1 MSLTKIGFHPIISEW
16 FLETYGI
23 PTDVQERAWPEIA
36 SGNHLLITAPT
47 GSGKTLSAFL
57 WAIHK
62 LLSNEWPRGR
72 TRVVY
77 ISPLKALNNDVQR
90 NLIKPLDQ
98 LKARFQAQGEAFPDI
113 RVVTRSGDTPAEERR
128 RMLRN
133 PPEIL
138 ITTPESLNILVS
150 SKGSRPML
158 NGVALVILDEVHAV
172 AGAKRGVHLMSAVD
186 RLVLLSGEFQRIAL
200 SATVKPMERIAEF
213 IGGYEMHGDIHEP
226 VYRKRPVTLI
236 QSDIQKQLSIRVDF
250 PANARENMVDDS
262 WWPAPIQSFKEIIR
276 RNRSTLLFT
285 NSRRMAEKVAR
296 LINEGEPEELAYS
309 HHGSLS
315 KELRLVV
322 EQKLKHGE
330 LKAIV
335 ATNSLEL
342 GIDIGDLDQVVL
354 IQTPPSISSAIQ
366 RIGRSGH
373 GVGQESRGLLFP
385 IHGRDFINAAV
396 LAPSV
401 MQRDMENIEPVDCPL
416 DVLAQIILAMTGV
429 ETWDMDG
436 LFDFLRTNASFHSL
450 TRKQFDLV
458 LEMLAGRYSGTRLR
472 ELKPRVSLD
481 RIDNTVRAKSGV
493 LMLVYM
499 AGGTIPD
506 RGYFNLRL
514 RETMAKIGELDEE
527 FVWERHV
534 GETFAFGPQTWRIL
548 KITHNDVEAAPVE
561 NRPGIIPFWR
571 AEARN
576 RDFHFSEKIGLFLEQ
591 ANEQLERSETGFR
604 EHLCHDRYMEPAAAT
619 ELIGF
624 LKLQRQMTETDLPH
638 RYHLLIE
645 HFDDPLNKADSKQVI
660 LHTLWGGRINRPF
673 AMALSAAWEKQ
684 YDYALETFADDDCI
698 VLLLPHAFDV
708 HEILDL
714 VGATNVERLLREC
727 LEKTGFFGARFREN
741 AGRALLLPRAG
752 FKKRMPLWLN
762 RLRSKKLMDAV
773 LDARDFPILLE
784 TWRTCLQDEFDLE
797 HLKQI
802 LDELNQGKI
811 RIGECRTS
819 HASVFAGS
827 VIWQQTN
834 THMYADD
841 SPAGGKRSGLS
852 DDLIREIIGAKMTE
866 PLFSADLVLELTRK
880 LKRTAP
886 GYAPSTPGDL
896 LDWVKERVFIR
907 KVEWNELLRAMEMDH
922 GIAEADAVKTIDHK
936 LAWFRY
942 PGAADDCVCALELLP
957 RLCGSFSFSH
967 PQYESPAKDSSTE
980 EREADACNLL
990 GQWLSFYGPVPEKWV
1005 LSVLGG
1011 IEEAGQGLLSLM
1023 ELERIIKGKFT
1034 AGTTEDEI
1042 CDREN
1047 FEILLRL
1054 ARRARQPQIPVRPA
1068 DDLQLFLA
1076 DFQHLTTPRDSMESL
1091 QDSLEQLFGLCEP
1104 AGAWEE
1110 FILPAR
1116 ISPYYPSWL
1125 DSLMQSSELTWFG
1138 GGKEK
1143 LGFAFHSDL
1152 DLFRTSK
1159 TGASKTGKEESVA
1172 DCFPDK
1178 RGRYGFLELSSQ
1190 CGGDSRE
1197 TTQRLW
1203 EAAWKGQVSNDTF
1216 AVVRSGILTGFI
1228 PQEVNDSRSRSSRRG
1243 AFNRW
1248 KSSRP
1253 LLGNWYLLEQ
1263 EADGGDPLAQTE
1275 IQKDRVRQLL
1285 KRYGI
1290 LFRQLLI
1297 RELPQLRW
1305 DKLFRILR
1313 LMELSGEITSGC
1325 FFKGISGPQFIS
1337 FEALRFLRIP
1347 PSDDMVFWINATDP
1361 ASLCGIKPEGLT
1373 RPLPSRI
1380 VSTYLVFHG
1389 NRLVLVSKG
1398 NHKRLEIH
1406 EPPDSIHL
1414 SRYYQLFK
1422 DLVNR
1427 EFNPVR
1433 SVRIEEIN
1441 DQKAIGSPYGAS
1453 LKAFGF
1459 SSDYKGFELRRS
1471 F

>member
-1 MSLTKIGFHPIISEW
+1 MSLTKTGFHPIISEW
-16 FLETYGI
+16 FLETYGS
-23 PTDVQERAWPEIA
+23 PTDVQKKAWPEIA

-57 WAIHK
+57 WAIHR
-62 LLSNEWPRGR
+62 LLCNDWPPGR

-90 NLIKPLDQ
+90 NLIQPLRQ
-98 LKARFQAQGEAFPDI
+98 LKARFQAKGEPFPDI
-113 RVVTRSGDTPAEERR
+113 QVVTRSGDTPAGERR
-128 RMLRN
+128 KMLRT

-150 SKGSRPML
+150 SKNSRHML
-158 NGVALVILDEVHAV
+158 NGVAVVILDEVHAV
-172 AGAKRGVHLMSAVD
+172 AGGKRGVHLMSAVD
-186 RLVLLSGEFQRIAL
+186 RLVPLSGEFQRIAL

-213 IGGYEMHGDIHEP
+213 IGGYEMHGDVHEP
-226 VYRKRPVTLI
+226 VYQKRPVTLI
-236 QSDIQKQLSIRVDF
+236 QSDIHKQMTIRVDF
-250 PANARENMVDDS
+250 PENAREKMVDDS
-262 WWPAPIQSFKEIIR
+262 WWPALIESFKEIIHK
-276 RNRSTLLFT
+276 NRSTLLFT
-285 NSRRMAEKVAR
+285 NSRRMTEKVAR

-315 KELRLVV
+315 KELRLAV
-322 EQKLKHGE
+322 EQKLKNGE

-342 GIDIGDLDQVVL
+342 GIDIGDLEQVVL
-354 IQTPPSISSAIQ
+354 IQTPPAISSAIQ

-373 GVGQESRGLLFP
+373 GVGQESRGALFP

-401 MQRDMENIEPVDCPL
+401 IERDIETIAPVQCPL

-436 LFDFLRTNASFHSL
+436 LFAHLKTNASFHSL

-458 LEMLAGRYSGTRLR
+458 LEMLAGRYAGTRLR

-481 RIDNTVRAKSGV
+481 RIDNTIRAKSGV
-493 LMLVYM
+493 LMLIYM

-514 RETMAKIGELDEE
+514 RESMTKIGELDEE
-527 FVWERHV
+527 FVWERRV

-548 KITHNDVEAAPVE
+548 KITHNDVEVVPVE
-561 NRPGIIPFWR
+561 RRPGIIPFWK

-576 RDFHFSEKIGLFLEQ
+576 RDFHYSEKIGLFLEM
-591 ANEQLERSETGFR
+591 ADAQLERSETGFQ
-604 EHLCHDRYMEPAAAT
+604 EHLINDRYMDPVAAT
-619 ELIGF
+619 ELIDF
-624 LKLQRQMTETDLPH
+624 LKLQRQMTDTDLPH

-684 YDYALETFADDDCI
+684 YHYALETFADDDCI
-698 VLLLPHAFDV
+698 LLLLPHAFDV
-708 HEILDL
+708 HKILDL
-714 VGATNVERLLREC
+714 VDGDNVERLLREC
-727 LEKTGFFGARFREN
+727 LEKTGYFGARFREN

-773 LDARDFPILLE
+773 LNFRDFPILLE
-784 TWRTCLQDEFDLE
+784 TWRTCLKDDFDLE
-797 HLKQI
+797 HLKQ
-802 LDELNQGKI
+802 LMDELNQGKI
-811 RIGECRTS
+811 RIGECRTTK
-819 HASVFAGS
+819 ASVFAGS

-841 SPAGGKRSGLS
+841 ASAGGKRSGLS
-852 DDLIREIIGAKMTE
+852 DDLIREIIGANTSQ
-866 PLFSADLVLELTRK
+866 PLFSADLILELTQK
-880 LKRTAP
+880 LQRTAP
-886 GYAPSTPGDL
+886 GYAPATPRDL
-896 LDWVKERVFIR
+896 LDWVKERVFLSR
-907 KVEWNELLRAMEMDH
+907 DEWHELLLAMERDH
-922 GIAEADAVKTIDHK
+922 GISKQDVVKPIDPK
-936 LAWFRY
+936 LAWFRI
-942 PGAADDCVCALELLP
+942 PGAGSDSVCSLELLP
-957 RLCGSFSFSH
+957 RLCRSFSFSH
-967 PQYESPAKDSSTE
+967 PQYESPVEDSSLE
-980 EREADACNLL
+980 EKEADACNLL
-990 GQWLSFYGPVPEKWV
+990 GQWFSFYGPVSETRV
-1005 LSVLGG
+1005 LSVFGG
-1011 IEEAGQGLLSLM
+1011 TREAAQCLLSLI
-1023 ELERIIKGKFT
+1023 ELERIIKGQFT
-1034 AGTTEDEI
+1034 TGATETEI

-1054 ARRARQPQIPVRPA
+1054 ARRARQPQITVRAA

-1076 DFQHLTTPRDSMESL
+1076 AFQHVTTRGDSLESL
-1091 QDSLEQLFGLCEP
+1091 QDSLEQLFGLCLP
-1104 AGAWEE
+1104 ARAWEE

-1125 DSLMQSSELTWFG
+1125 DSLMQSSELEWFG

-1152 DLFRTSK
+1152 DLFQASK
-1159 TGASKTGKEESVA
+1159 TGASKTREEKPIT
-1172 DCFPDK
+1172 DLFPDK
-1178 RGRYGFLELSSQ
+1178 RGRYGFLELSRH
-1190 CGGDSRE
+1190 CAWDSRE
-1197 TTQRLW
+1197 TARRLW
-1203 EAAWKGQVSNDTF
+1203 EAVWQGQMSNDTF
-1216 AVVRSGILTGFI
+1216 AVVRSGIETGFI
-1228 PQEVNDSRSRSSRRG
+1228 PQEVDYSRSRRRRG
-1243 AFNRW
+1243 SFNRW
-1248 KSSRP
+1248 KPSRTP
-1253 LLGNWYLLEQ
+1253 VGNWYLLDQ
-1263 EADGGDPLAQTE
+1263 ETDADDPVAQTE
-1275 IQKDRVRQLL
+1275 LQKDRVRQLL

-1290 LFRQLLI
+1290 LFRQLLT

-1305 DKLFRILR
+1305 NRLFRVLR
-1313 LMELSGEITSGC
+1313 LMELSGEITSGY
-1325 FFKGISGPQFIS
+1325 FFQGLSGPQFIS
-1337 FEALRFLRIP
+1337 FEALRFLRKS
-1347 PSDDMVFWINATDP
+1347 PSNDIVYWINATDP

-1380 VSTYLVFHG
+1380 PSTHLVFHG

-1441 DQKAIGSPYGAS
+1441 ERKASDSPYGVS
-1453 LKAFGF
+1453 LKEFGF
-1459 SSDYKGFELRRS
+1459 SSDYKGLELRRS

>member
-1 MSLTKIGFHPIISEW
+1 M
-16 FLETYGI
+16 
-23 PTDVQERAWPEIA
+23 
-36 SGNHLLITAPT
+36 
-47 GSGKTLSAFL
+47 
-57 WAIHK
+57 
-62 LLSNEWPRGR
+62 
-72 TRVVY
+72 
-77 ISPLKALNNDVQR
+77 
-90 NLIKPLDQ
+90 
-98 LKARFQAQGEAFPDI
+98 
-113 RVVTRSGDTPAEERR
+113 
-128 RMLRN
+128 
-133 PPEIL
+133 
-138 ITTPESLNILVS
+138 
-150 SKGSRPML
+150 
-158 NGVALVILDEVHAV
+158 
-172 AGAKRGVHLMSAVD
+172 
-186 RLVLLSGEFQRIAL
+186 
-200 SATVKPMERIAEF
+200 
-213 IGGYEMHGDIHEP
+213 
-226 VYRKRPVTLI
+226 
-236 QSDIQKQLSIRVDF
+236 
-250 PANARENMVDDS
+250 
-262 WWPAPIQSFKEIIR
+262 
-276 RNRSTLLFT
+276 
-285 NSRRMAEKVAR
+285 
-296 LINEGEPEELAYS
+296 
-309 HHGSLS
+309 
-315 KELRLVV
+315 
-322 EQKLKHGE
+322 
-330 LKAIV
+330 
-335 ATNSLEL
+335 
-342 GIDIGDLDQVVL
+342 
-354 IQTPPSISSAIQ
+354 
-366 RIGRSGH
+366 
-373 GVGQESRGLLFP
+373 
-385 IHGRDFINAAV
+385 
-396 LAPSV
+396 
-401 MQRDMENIEPVDCPL
+401 
-416 DVLAQIILAMTGV
+416 
-429 ETWDMDG
+429 
-436 LFDFLRTNASFHSL
+436 
-450 TRKQFDLV
+450 
-458 LEMLAGRYSGTRLR
+458 
-472 ELKPRVSLD
+472 
-481 RIDNTVRAKSGV
+481 
-493 LMLVYM
+493 
-499 AGGTIPD
+499 
-506 RGYFNLRL
+506 
-514 RETMAKIGELDEE
+514 
-527 FVWERHV
+527 

-561 NRPGIIPFWR
+561 SRPGIIPFWR

-708 HEILDL
+708 HQILDL
-714 VGATNVERLLREC
+714 VDANNVERLLREC

-752 FKKRMPLWLN
+752 FKKRMPLWMN

-811 RIGECRTS
+811 RIGECRTT

-852 DDLIREIIGAKMTE
+852 DDLIREIIGAKTTE

-886 GYAPSTPGDL
+886 GYAPSTPRDL
-896 LDWVKERVFIR
+896 LDWVKERVFLIR
-907 KVEWNELLRAMEMDH
+907 DEWNELLRAMERDH
-922 GIAEADAVKTIDHK
+922 GIAEPDAVETIDHK
-936 LAWFRY
+936 LAWFRI

-967 PQYESPAKDSSTE
+967 PQYESPAKDSSIE

-990 GQWLSFYGPVPEKWV
+990 GQWLSFYGPVSEKWV

-1011 IEEAGQGLLSLM
+1011 TNEAEQALLTLM

-1034 AGTTEDEI
+1034 TGTTEDEI

-1076 DFQHLTTPRDSMESL
+1076 AFQHVTKPGDSMESL
-1091 QDSLEQLFGLCEP
+1091 QDSLDQLFGLCEP

-1152 DLFRTSK
+1152 DLFKAQK
-1159 TGASKTGKEESVA
+1159 TTEKEPIT

-1178 RGRYGFLELSSQ
+1178 RGRYGFLELSRH

-1197 TTQRLW
+1197 TARRLW

-1216 AVVRSGILTGFI
+1216 AVVRSGILSGFI
-1228 PQEVNDSRSRSSRRG
+1228 PREVNDGRSRSRRG

-1253 LLGNWYLLEQ
+1253 LVGNWYLLEQ
-1263 EADGGDPLAQTE
+1263 EADAEDPLAQTE

-1285 KRYGI
+1285 RRYGI
-1290 LFRQLLI
+1290 LFRPLLSQGTAAVPVGQI
-1297 RELPQLRW
+1297 VQGSSP
-1305 DKLFRILR
+1305 DGAFR
-1313 LMELSGEITSGC
+1313 
-1325 FFKGISGPQFIS
+1325 
-1337 FEALRFLRIP
+1337 
-1347 PSDDMVFWINATDP
+1347 
-1361 ASLCGIKPEGLT
+1361 
-1373 RPLPSRI
+1373 
-1380 VSTYLVFHG
+1380 
-1389 NRLVLVSKG
+1389 
-1398 NHKRLEIH
+1398 
-1406 EPPDSIHL
+1406 
-1414 SRYYQLFK
+1414 
-1422 DLVNR
+1422 
-1427 EFNPVR
+1427 
-1433 SVRIEEIN
+1433 
-1441 DQKAIGSPYGAS
+1441 
-1453 LKAFGF
+1453 
-1459 SSDYKGFELRRS
+1459 
-1471 F
+1471 

>member
-1 MSLTKIGFHPIISEW
+1 MTLTKTGFHPIIREW
-16 FLETYGI
+16 FSETFGS
-23 PTDVQERAWPEIA
+23 PTDVQEKAWPFIA
-36 SGNHLLITAPT
+36 SGKHLLITAPT
-47 GSGKTLSAFL
+47 GSGKTLAAFL
-57 WAIHK
+57 WAIHR
-62 LLSNEWPRGR
+62 LVSNDWPPGQIRAI
-72 TRVVY
+72 Y
-77 ISPLKALNNDVQR
+77 ISPLKALNNDVRR
-90 NLIKPLDQ
+90 NLITPLRQ
-98 LKARFQAQGEAFPDI
+98 LKARFQAKGEIFPDI
-113 RVVTRSGDTPAEERR
+113 RVATRSGDTPADERR
-128 RMLRN
+128 RMLRT

-150 SKGSRPML
+150 SKGSRKML
-158 NGVALVILDEVHAV
+158 EGVAVVILDEVHAV
-172 AGAKRGVHLMSAVD
+172 AGGKRGVHLMMAVD
-186 RLVLLSGEFQRIAL
+186 RLVPLSGEFQRIAL

-213 IGGYEMHGDIHEP
+213 IGGYRMQGDVDEP
-226 VYRKRPVTLI
+226 VYQKRPVTLI
-236 QSDIQKQLSIRVDF
+236 QSDMQKEMTLRVDF
-250 PANARENMVDDS
+250 PADAGERMVDDS
-262 WWPAPIQSFKEIIR
+262 RWPALIESFKEIIHK
-276 RNRSTLLFT
+276 NRSTLLFT

-322 EQKLKHGE
+322 EQKLKRGE

-342 GIDIGDLDQVVL
+342 GIDIGDLEQVVL
-354 IQTPPSISSAIQ
+354 IQTPPAISSAIQ

-373 GVGQESRGLLFP
+373 GVGEESRGILFP

-396 LAPSV
+396 LAPAV
-401 MQRDMENIEPVDCPL
+401 MKRDMETIEPVECPL

-429 ETWDMDG
+429 ETWHMDG
-436 LFDFLRTNASFHSL
+436 LFAFLKTNASFHPL

-458 LEMLAGRYSGTRLR
+458 LEMLAGRYAGTRLR

-506 RGYFNLRL
+506 RGYFNLRI
-514 RETMAKIGELDEE
+514 RESRARIGELDEE

-548 KITHNDVEAAPVE
+548 KITHNDVEVAPVE
-561 NRPGIIPFWR
+561 RRPGIIPFWR

-576 RDFHFSEKIGLFLEQ
+576 RDFHFSEKIGLFLET

-604 EHLCHDRYMEPAAAT
+604 EHLLNDRYMSPVAAT

-624 LKLQRQMTETDLPH
+624 LKLQRRMTEADLPH
-638 RYHLLIE
+638 RHHLLIE
-645 HFDDPLNKADSKQVI
+645 HFEDPLNKADSKQVI

-684 YDYALETFADDDCI
+684 YHTALEAFVDDDCI
-698 VLLLPHAFDV
+698 VLLLPHALDV

-714 VGATNVERLLREC
+714 VDADNVERLLREC
-727 LEKTGFFGARFREN
+727 LERNGYFGARFREN

-762 RLRSKKLMDAV
+762 RLRAKKLMDAV
-773 LDARDFPILLE
+773 LNFRDFPILLE
-784 TWRTCLQDEFDLE
+784 TWRACLKDDFDLE

-802 LDELNQGKI
+802 MDELHQGKI
-811 RIGECRTS
+811 RIGECRTTQ
-819 HASVFAGS
+819 ASVFAGS

-834 THMYADD
+834 THMYEDD

-852 DDLIREIIGAKMTE
+852 DDLIREIMGTKTSQ
-866 PLFSADLVLELTRK
+866 PLFSPELILDLTRK
-880 LKRTAP
+880 LQRTAP

-896 LDWVKERVFIR
+896 LDWVKERVFLSR
-907 KVEWNELLRAMEMDH
+907 DEWHELLQSMERDH
-922 GIAEADAVKTIDHK
+922 GIAEPDAVKTIEHK
-936 LAWFRY
+936 LAWFKI
-942 PGAADDCVCALELLP
+942 PGAGGDSVCSLELLP
-957 RLCGSFSFSH
+957 RLCGAFSFSH
-967 PQYESPAKDSSTE
+967 PQYESPAKDLSIE
-980 EREADACNLL
+980 EREVNAYNLL
-990 GQWLSFYGPVPEKWV
+990 GQWLSIYGPVPEKWI
-1005 LSVLGG
+1005 LSILGG
-1011 IEEAGQGLLSLM
+1011 TNEAEQALLTLM

-1034 AGTTEDEI
+1034 TGTIDDEI

-1076 DFQHLTTPRDSMESL
+1076 AFQHVTKPGDTLESL
-1091 QDSLEQLFGLCEP
+1091 QDSMEQLFGLCEP

-1152 DLFRTSK
+1152 DLFK
-1159 TGASKTGKEESVA
+1159 AQKTGKREPIA
-1172 DCFPDK
+1172 DLFPDK
-1178 RGRYGFLELSSQ
+1178 RGRYGLLALSRH
-1190 CGGDSRE
+1190 CAWDVRE
-1197 TTQRLW
+1197 TARRLW
-1203 EAAWKGQVSNDTF
+1203 EAAWRGRVSNDTF
-1216 AVVRSGILTGFI
+1216 AVVRSGILSGFI
-1228 PQEVNDSRSRSSRRG
+1228 PREVNDTRSRSRLGS
-1243 AFNRW
+1243 FNRW
-1248 KSSRP
+1248 KSPSAP
-1253 LLGNWYLLEQ
+1253 VGNWYLLEQ
-1263 EADGGDPLAQTE
+1263 ETDGEDPVAQTE
-1275 IQKDRVRQLL
+1275 IEKDRVRQLFR
-1285 KRYGI
+1285 RYGI
-1290 LFRQLLI
+1290 LFRQLLT
-1297 RELPQLRW
+1297 RELPLLRW
-1305 DKLFRILR
+1305 DKLFRVLR

-1337 FEALRFLRIP
+1337 FEALRFLRKP
-1347 PSDDMVFWINATDP
+1347 PSDDIVFWVNATDP

-1380 VSTYLVFHG
+1380 PSTHLVFHG

-1414 SRYYQLFK
+1414 RRYYQLFK

-1427 EFNPVR
+1427 AFNPVR
-1433 SVRIEEIN
+1433 SIRIEEIN
-1441 DQKAIGSPYGAS
+1441 NRKATDSPYGAS